1 MMTDTIRAVSDRVN
15 YSDDEPSLN
24 VNVIRQLVADNNVCL
39 WFIDQFAT
47 CFYYQSLTGSNSI
60 CSAKLLMHH
69 TVQQM
74 TRSLN
79 K

>member
-39 WFIDQFAT
+39 WYIEQFAA
-47 CFYYQSLTGSNSI
+47 CFYHQSLTTSNGA
-60 CSAKLLMHH
+60 CNAKLLMHH

-74 TRSLN
+74 SFLIA
-79 K
+79 